1 MNRLT
6 YGISVLII
14 SGAVLL
20 SSCSTNLGPETLP
33 STTPSTEPT
42 ETEPEVT
49 TKQTTPESTEP
60 ASEALVTESIVE
72 RNGHIT
78 TKGTMLWSSKG
89 EQVVLKGMS
98 SYGIQDCMNF
108 FTPEVVKTLAED
120 WGCDVLRISING
132 DADTG
137 YLKEPEKYFD
147 PVCKIC
153 DMCINQGIYVI
164 VDWSVGYDKEAMENK
179 AVAVDMFTRISA
191 IYSDS
196 PNLIYEIANDD
207 STPDEAN
214 PVKDEWTKVTV
225 PFATDVIKAIRA
237 NSPKSLIIVDAPGN
251 GLDIGAVVDSKTKLK
266 FDNIAYSCRIF
277 SGTHGE
283 DQRTAIQ
290 KALKKGLCMFVSEWG
305 LCSSDLKGGVYFLE
319 SDKWLEFLSENRVS
333 WCIYAIGSKVNN
345 DSNALNLISDKY
357 TDEQKAGHWPDGLI
371 SKAGHY
377 AREQIL
383 YGKVNTDTEETA
395 STSESSSET
404 AQTA

>member
-14 SGAVLL
+14 SGAVFL

-60 ASEALVTESIVE
+60 GSVALVTEKVVE
-72 RNGHIT
+72 RYGQLT

-108 FTPEVVKTLAED
+108 FTPDVVQTLAED
-120 WGCDVLRISING
+120 WGCDVLRITING

-137 YLKEPEKYFD
+137 YMKEPDKYFD
-147 PVCKIC
+147 PICKII
-153 DMCINQGIYVI
+153 DMCVNQGIYVI
-164 VDWSVGYDKEAMENK
+164 VDWNVGYDKEATETK
-179 AVAVDMFTRISA
+179 AAAIDLFTRITA
-191 IYSDS
+191 IYSDT
-196 PNLIYEIANDD
+196 PNLIFEIANDD

-214 PVKDEWTKVTV
+214 PIKDEWTKVTV
-225 PFATDVIKAIRA
+225 PFVTDVIKAIRA
-237 NSPKSLIIVDAPGN
+237 NSPKSLVIVDAPGN
-251 GLDIGAVVDSKTKLK
+251 GLDIGSVVDSKTKLK
-266 FDNIAYSCRIF
+266 FDNIAYACRIF
-277 SGTHGE
+277 SGTHSE
-283 DQRTAIQ
+283 EQREAMQ
-290 KALKKGLCMFVSEWG
+290 KALKKEYCMFVSEWG
-305 LCSSDLKGGVYFLE
+305 LCSIDMKGGIYYLE
-319 SDKWLEFLSENRVS
+319 SDKWLEFLSENRIS

-345 DSNALNLISDKY
+345 DSNALNLLSDKY
-357 TDEQKAGHWPDGLI
+357 TDEQKSGHWPDGLI
-371 SKAGHY
+371 SKSGLY

-383 YGKVNTDTEETA
+383 YGKVSSETEET
-395 STSESSSET
+395 TTESAET
-404 AQTA
+404 AATA

>member
-6 YGISVLII
+6 YGLSVLLI

-20 SSCSTNLGPETLP
+20 SSCSMSLGPETLP
-33 STTPSTEPT
+33 STTPSTEPS

-60 ASEALVTESIVE
+60 GSEALVTEKVVE
-72 RNGHIT
+72 RYGNLT

-108 FTPEVVKTLAED
+108 FTPDVVKTLAED
-120 WGCDVLRISING
+120 WGCDVLRITING

-137 YLKEPEKYFD
+137 YMKEPDKYFD
-147 PVCKIC
+147 PICKII
-153 DMCINQGIYVI
+153 DMCVEQGIYI
-164 VDWSVGYDKEAMENK
+164 IIDWNVGYDKEATETKK
-179 AVAVDMFTRISA
+179 AAVDLFTRLTA

-196 PNLIYEIANDD
+196 PNLIFEIANDD

-214 PVKDEWTKVTV
+214 PIKDEWTKVTV
-225 PFATDVIKAIRA
+225 PFVTDVIKAIRT
-237 NSPKSLIIVDAPGN
+237 NSHKSLVIVDAPGN

-266 FDNIAYSCRIF
+266 FDNIAYACRIF

-283 DQRTAIQ
+283 EQREAIQ
-290 KALKKGLCMFVSEWG
+290 KALKKEYCMFVSEWG
-305 LCSSDLKGGVYFLE
+305 LCSIDMKGGIYYLE
-319 SDKWLEFLSENRVS
+319 SDKWLEFLSEYRVS

-345 DSNALNLISDKY
+345 DSNALNLLSDKY

-371 SKAGHY
+371 SKAGLY

-383 YGKVNTDTEETA
+383 YGKVNSETEETTTTDSA
-395 STSESSSET
+395 ET
-404 AQTA
+404 AATA

>member
-33 STTPSTEPT
+33 STTPSTETT

-60 ASEALVTESIVE
+60 ASEAVVTESIVE
-72 RNGHIT
+72 KNGHIT

-98 SYGIQDCMNF
+98 TYGIQDCKDF
-108 FTPEVVKTLAED
+108 FTPDVVKTLAED
-120 WGCDVLRISING
+120 WGCDVLRITING
-132 DADTG
+132 DSGTG
-137 YLKEPEKYFD
+137 YLNDPDKYFD
-147 PVCKIC
+147 PICKIC

-164 VDWSVGYDKEAMENK
+164 IGWNVGYDKDPMENK
-179 AVAVDMFTRISA
+179 AAAVDMFTRISA
-191 IYSDS
+191 IYVDS

-207 STPDEAN
+207 STPDEN
-214 PVKDEWTKVTV
+214 NKIKDEWTKVTV
-225 PFATDVIKAIRA
+225 PFVTDVIKAVRA
-237 NSPKSLIIVDAPGN
+237 NSPKSLIVVDAPGN
-251 GLDIGAVVDSKTKLK
+251 GLDIGAIVDSKTKLK

-283 DQRTAIQ
+283 EQRTAIE

-305 LCSSDLKGGVYFLE
+305 LCSIDLQGGLYYLE

-333 WCIYAIGSKVNN
+333 WCIYAIGSMVNN
-345 DSNALNLISDKY
+345 DSNALNLLSDKY
-357 TDEQKAGHWPDGLI
+357 TDEQKASHWPDGLI
-371 SKAGHY
+371 SKTGLY

-383 YGKVNTDTEETA
+383 YGKESSEPQET
-395 STSESSSET
+395 TSESAET
-404 AQTA
+404 AATA